1 MQLINT
7 GFIINKFF
15 VKAKAKNIAV
25 IGVREH
31 PAMKAPIPAKMY
43 VLGACPV
50 AISTQLPIISPIDPP
65 KVCLLYT
72 SPSPRD

>member
-31 PAMKAPIPAKMY
+31 PATKAPIPAKMY

-50 AISTQLPIISPIDPP
+50 A
-65 KVCLLYT
+65 
-72 SPSPRD
+72 

>member
-31 PAMKAPIPAKMY
+31 PATKAPIPAKIY

-50 AISTQLPIISPIDPP
+50 AISTQLPIISPIEPP
-65 KVCLLYT
+65 KV
-72 SPSPRD
+72 SIG

>member
-31 PAMKAPIPAKMY
+31 PATKAPIPAKIY
-43 VLGACPV
+43 VLGACQIEK
-50 AISTQLPIISPIDPP
+50 AEKFDLKDSLKS
-65 KVCLLYT
+65 
-72 SPSPRD
+72 

>member
-31 PAMKAPIPAKMY
+31 PATKAPIPAKMY

-50 AISTQLPIISPIDPP
+50 AISTPVSYTHLTLPTNT
-65 KVCLLYT
+65 VV
-72 SPSPRD
+72 

>member
-1 MQLINT
+1 MDSSLKALAIKKLAIQLIKT

-31 PAMKAPIPAKMY
+31 PATKAPIPAKMCTRCMSCGNFY
-43 VLGACPV
+43 PA
-50 AISTQLPIISPIDPP
+50 TN
-65 KVCLLYT
+65 Y
-72 SPSPRD
+72 

>member
-1 MQLINT
+1 MDSSLKALAIKKLAMQLINT

-31 PAMKAPIPAKMY
+31 PATT
-43 VLGACPV
+43 V
-50 AISTQLPIISPIDPP
+50 S
-65 KVCLLYT
+65 YT
-72 SPSPRD
+72 HLRAHETR

>member
-1 MQLINT
+1 MQLIKT

-15 VKAKAKNIAV
+15 VNAKAKNIGV

-50 AISTQLPIISPIDPP
+50 ALSTQLPMISPIDPP
-65 KVCLLYT
+65 KV
-72 SPSPRD
+72 SIG

>member
-1 MQLINT
+1 MQLIKT

-15 VKAKAKNIAV
+15 VKAKARNIAV

-31 PAMKAPIPAKMY
+31 PATKAPMPAKIY

-65 KVCLLYT
+65 KV
-72 SPSPRD
+72 SIG

>member
-31 PAMKAPIPAKMY
+31 PATKAPIPAKM
-43 VLGACPV
+43 VLLGACPV
-50 AISTQLPIISPIDPP
+50 AISTQSPVISPIDPP
-65 KVCLLYT
+65 QV
-72 SPSPRD
+72 SMG